1 MFRTISLALLATVGL
16 AFAGC
21 GPSVGPRTTAGPIM
35 VKVLGV
41 DGKPLKDVTI
51 SFSPTTANQLPGDF
65 ILDGDG
71 APAKSVQ
78 GGPPELI
85 PGTYSIYFQE
95 SSGKSAERSKFATA
109 FKAVP
114 KKYTL
119 QGQTGLELPIGSA
132 DQTITLTP

>member
-16 AFAGC
+16 ALAGC
-21 GPSVGPRTTAGPIM
+21 GPSVGPRTAAGPIK
-35 VKVLGV
+35 VKVIGV

-51 SFSPTTANQLPGDF
+51 SFSPTTSNQLPGDF
-65 ILDGDG
+65 ILDENG

-78 GGPPELI
+78 GGPAELI

-95 SSGKSAERSKFATA
+95 GNSKDRSKSGAA

-132 DQTITLTP
+132 EQTITLTP

>member
-16 AFAGC
+16 ALAGC
-21 GPSVGPRTTAGPIM
+21 GPSVGPRTAAAPIL
-35 VKVLGV
+35 VKVIGV
-41 DGKPLKDVTI
+41 DGKPLKNVTI

-65 ILDGDG
+65 ILDENGT
-71 APAKSVQ
+71 PAKSVQ
-78 GGPPELI
+78 GGPAELI

-95 SSGKSAERSKFATA
+95 GSGKDRSKFATA

-119 QGQTGLELPIGSA
+119 QGQTGIELPIGSA
-132 DQTITLTP
+132 EQTITLTP

>member
-1 MFRTISLALLATVGL
+1 MFRTISLALLSIVGL
-16 AFAGC
+16 ALAGC
-21 GPSVGPRTTAGPIM
+21 GPSVGPRTSAGPIM
-35 VKVLGV
+35 VKVIGV

-51 SFSPTTANQLPGDF
+51 SFSPTTTNQHPGDF
-65 ILDGDG
+65 ILDDSG

-78 GGPPELI
+78 GGPAELI

-95 SSGKSAERSKFATA
+95 ASGKDRSKFANT

-119 QGQTGLELPIGSA
+119 QGQTGIELPIGST